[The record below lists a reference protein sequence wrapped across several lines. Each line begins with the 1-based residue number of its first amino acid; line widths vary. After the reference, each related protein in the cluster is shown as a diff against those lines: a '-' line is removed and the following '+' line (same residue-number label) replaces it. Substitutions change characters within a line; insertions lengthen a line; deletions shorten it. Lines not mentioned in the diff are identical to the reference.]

1 MSGMAILIGAG
12 AAVFVGVTLV
22 VITVAS
28 ASFDRVGVA
37 KGLSVIDQ
45 VYSPGQ
51 AGPGD
56 EAFSERVITPL
67 TARMIRLGRALTPTS
82 GIDRLRRWLDFAGNP
97 AHWTI
102 DRVYEVRVLGLVG
115 LALGGGGLG
124 AVLRGLPAV
133 ILGGVLG
140 AVLGAYLPDLIIYEL
155 GYRRQEEVQRS
166 LPDILDTLTVS
177 VEAGLGFD
185 AALAQVT
192 RYGRGP
198 MASEFARTLQE
209 IQLGMTRVEALR
221 QLAQRTKVVELK
233 TFCALMVQASELGI
247 PIAKVLREQAKE
259 MRVRRRQR
267 AEELA
272 QKVTVKIL
280 FPLVFC
286 LFPSLFIVVLGP
298 GVINI
303 LQSGLFK

>member
-1 MSGMAILIGAG
+1 MAILIGAG
-12 AAVFVGVTLV
+12 AAVFAGVTLIV
-22 VITVAS
+22 VTVAS
-28 ASFDRVGVA
+28 ASFDRAGVA
-37 KGLSVIDQ
+37 KGLSAIDQ
-45 VYSPGQ
+45 VYSTGR

-67 TARMIRLGRALTPTS
+67 AAGMMGFGRALTPAN

-97 AHWTI
+97 AYWTV
-102 DRVYEVRVLGLVG
+102 DRVYEVKGLGLIG
-115 LALGGGGLG
+115 LAVCGGSLGTLLG
-124 AVLRGLPAV
+124 GLPAA
-133 ILGGVLG
+133 ILGGALG

-155 GYRRQEEVQRS
+155 GYRRQEAVRRS

-209 IQLGMTRVEALR
+209 IQLGMTRMDALR
-221 QLAQRTKVVELK
+221 RLAQRTKVVELK

-272 QKVTVKIL
+272 QKVPVKIL

-303 LQSGLFK
+303 LQSGLFR

>member
-1 MSGMAILIGAG
+1 MTILIGAG
-12 AAVFVGVTLV
+12 VAVFIGVTLIV
-22 VITVAS
+22 VTVAS
-28 ASFDRVGVA
+28 ASFDRAGVA
-37 KGLSVIDQ
+37 KGLSAIDQ
-45 VYSPGQ
+45 VYSAGQ

-56 EAFSERVITPL
+56 EAFGERVISPL
-67 TARMIRLGRALTPTS
+67 AARMVRLGRALTPVS
-82 GIDRLRRWLDFAGNP
+82 GIERLRTWLDYAGNP
-97 AHWTI
+97 AHWTV
-102 DRVYEVRVLGLVG
+102 DRVYEVKGLGLIG
-115 LALGGGGLG
+115 LGVCGGLLGALSYGPPGAIVG
-124 AVLRGLPAV
+124 AVL
-133 ILGGVLG
+133 G
-140 AVLGAYLPDLIIYEL
+140 AALGAYLPDLIIYEL
-155 GYRRQEEVQRS
+155 GYRRQERVRRS

-192 RYGRGP
+192 QYGRGP

-209 IQLGMTRVEALR
+209 IQLGMSRVDALR
-221 QLAQRTKVVELK
+221 RLGQRTKVAELK
-233 TFCALMVQASELGI
+233 TFCALMLQASELGI
-247 PIAKVLREQAKE
+247 PIAKVLREQSKE

-272 QKVTVKIL
+272 QKVPVKIL

-303 LQSGLFK
+303 LRSGLLE